1 MAIIGEP
8 FKNYVAE
15 QINKRQEIYGSGTN
29 STSRTPEQIQY
40 LNSRNAW
47 VKLAS
52 AVYIDSNEKGGKRLS
67 EINLSNNYK
76 GTILAQEYVLFNG
89 IGRKGDKA
97 GIVSSNNPNG
107 AYGVGGTEFGYSPMP
122 GIIDANIESLNRGSI
137 KKSTINIKAN
147 NRQQFDIIDVLYL
160 RLGYTVMLEWGNDK
174 YFDNKNNYQSMRET
188 LIESDFLFSSAA
200 SSEKSPITTSELLT
214 KIEKKRNETNGNY
227 DAIIGTVINFTWTLE
242 ADLSY
247 NIKLDIISKGDIIES
262 LTTNQI
268 NATFSPFYN
277 SNITGIQ
284 QRLEDIVSQA
294 PSVTGSLASGN
305 PNQQLA
311 ANLIKG
317 FTGQH
322 NNRWSRFDLEVD
334 YYLKINKLSL
344 DGRTFSSGLPKLKN
358 IGITDPGNKTFIFGK
373 CLNFKNPKFNEL
385 SVKFDLQTVDYII
398 TTMNGGEKYIRLGAF
413 LDFLNNNLIPV
424 ANGEPIIKINT
435 DAKTNICYTIT
446 NQTISLDPRVCIIKN
461 TNFLYEGTKPSSIFF
476 ALENFHKYLSSDK
489 DVKWGQTMNIYI
501 NNSYIRDVLFGSLQN
516 KTGKINLYSLLN
528 KLLTD
533 VNSSLGSVNQ
543 LEAVVE
549 EETNQIK
556 IIDNS
561 TIPQIEKLFNYLG
574 IEDDVDYTFEV
585 YGYNGT
591 KSNFVKNA
599 GIQTSITKEYAS
611 MITIGATRDGYVPGE
626 ESTAFSKW
634 NSGIIDRFK
643 FKLEDPEVTTSTS
656 TAEDDFLEK
665 YKDIKG
671 SYAQF
676 LSSEYGVIGLGPKA
690 VENVKDNKFIPD
702 TITFNKDTVKGFNEY
717 LHVSASLGKS
727 LGSNQTGFI
736 PFNLQLDIDG
746 LSGIRIYQ
754 KLNVDTNFL
763 PSNYPNTL
771 DFVVTKVNHL
781 IKDNYWQTSL
791 DTMAIAIS
799 APVTDLPSFPKNIT
813 NSSNTATRPRGSTKP
828 IKQEELD
835 RAVKRIQIT
844 RFLDDGKQTL
854 GKMQIYDSNNTELFE
869 LTSVELPYLG
879 NKNNIS
885 CIPPGKYL
893 VRPYANEKY
902 GKCFWVYSNEAGGWK
917 QNSLAGNGY
926 FRGAVLI
933 HRAPNS
939 GWLAGCIGP
948 GSKFNPNTSVNTYKD
963 KYGTGGLAGNQE
975 GNPYGVAAL
984 APESSKALTRIVN
997 TLWSANEASENSFYM
1012 IIKNRTEGLLSGG
1025 DQASK
1030 IMDLKSGKPTI
1041 FIDSQNS

>member
-15 QINKRQEIYGSGTN
+15 QINVRQEIYGSGTTL
-29 STSRTPEQIQY
+29 TSRTPEQIQY

-52 AVYIDSNEKGGKRLS
+52 SVYIDSEEKGEKRLQQ
-67 EINLSNNYK
+67 INLPQSFK
-76 GTILAQEYVLFNG
+76 GTSLAREYILFNG

-97 GIVSSNNPNG
+97 GIVSPNNLNG
-107 AYGVGGTEFGYSPMP
+107 AYGIGGTEFGYSPMP

-160 RLGYTVMLEWGNDK
+160 RLGYTIMLEWGNDK
-174 YFDNKNNYQSMRET
+174 YFDNNNKYQTMGET
-188 LIESDFLFSSAA
+188 LIERDFLFSSAA
-200 SSEKSPITTSELLT
+200 SSEESSITISELLN
-214 KIEKKRNETNGNY
+214 KIEKNRRDSNGNY

-247 NIKLDIISKGDIIES
+247 NIKLDIISKGDVIES

-268 NATFSPFYN
+268 SAKFSPFYN
-277 SNITGIQ
+277 NNITGIQ
-284 QRLEDIVSQA
+284 QKLRNIVSQA
-294 PSVTGSLASGN
+294 PSATGSLASGN
-305 PNQQLA
+305 SSQQLA
-311 ANLIKG
+311 ANIIQG

-334 YYLKINKLSL
+334 WWLKVNNKSTNTQTFTGLGTDNINVIDYLNK
-344 DGRTFSSGLPKLKN
+344 GKV
-358 IGITDPGNKTFIFGK
+358 FGK
-373 CLNFKNPKFNEL
+373 CLNKLSTFKGL
-385 SVKFDLQTVDYII
+385 SVEFSNDKVDYIVI
-398 TTMNGGEKYIRLGAF
+398 TMNGGEKYIRLGAF
-413 LDFLNNNLIPV
+413 LDFFNNNLIPV

-435 DAKTNICYTIT
+435 DAKTNICYTIN

-461 TNFLYEGTKPSSIFF
+461 NNFLYEGDKPSKIFQG
-476 ALENFHKYLSSDK
+476 LEQFHKYSSSDK

-549 EETNQIK
+549 EETNQII

-574 IEDDVDYTFEV
+574 IKDNVDYTFEV

-611 MITIGATRDGYVPGE
+611 MITIGATREGYVPGE

-643 FKLEDPEVTTSTS
+643 TKLEDPEVTTST
-656 TAEDDFLEK
+656 TKDDFLKK
-665 YKDIKG
+665 YKDIIV
-671 SYAQF
+671 SYNQF
-676 LSSEYGVIGLGPKA
+676 LSSKYSVIGLGPEA
-690 VENVKDNKFIPD
+690 TTNQKDNKFIPT
-702 TITFNKDTVKGFNEY
+702 TITFNKDTVKGYNEY

-799 APVTDLPSFPKNIT
+799 APVTDLPIIPKTTTDVDNKIIPT
-813 NSSNTATRPRGSTKP
+813 IIPNFRSKIIDNESQYGTR
-828 IKQEELD
+828 KQEISIDTLVNRMNFVYRDRFKSFLEEFLQKPGYTLLINATYRTFKRSAEL
-835 RAVKRIQIT
+835 K
-844 RFLDDGKQTL
+844 
-854 GKMQIYDSNNTELFE
+854 
-869 LTSVELPYLG
+869 
-879 NKNNIS
+879 
-885 CIPPGKYL
+885 
-893 VRPYANEKY
+893 
-902 GKCFWVYSNEAGGWK
+902 K
-917 QNSLAGNGY
+917 QNSENASPGKSAHNYALAIDFNLITPTGFKLRKQENKNEWIATGIVDIAQKHNLGWGGNY
-926 FRGAVLI
+926 K
-933 HRAPNS
+933 S
-939 GWLAGCIGP
+939 
-948 GSKFNPNTSVNTYKD
+948 YKD
-963 KYGTGGLAGNQE
+963 YIHFYVNGW
-975 GNPYGVAAL
+975 NPRNASKILPKTYQL
-984 APESSKALTRIVN
+984 YSLPSKPTLSQISKANIDPY
-997 TLWSANEASENSFYM
+997 SFAM
-1012 IIKNRTEGLLSGG
+1012 QNIIKNVLS
-1025 DQASK
+1025 
-1030 IMDLKSGKPTI
+1030 
-1041 FIDSQNS
+1041 

>member
-29 STSRTPEQIQY
+29 SISRTPEQIQY

-52 AVYIDSNEKGGKRLS
+52 SVYIDSEEKGEKRLQ
-67 EINLSNNYK
+67 EINLPYDFK
-76 GTILAQEYVLFNG
+76 GTTLAREYILFNG
-89 IGRKGDKA
+89 IGRKGDRA
-97 GIVSSNNPNG
+97 GIVSPNNPNG
-107 AYGVGGTEFGYSPMP
+107 AYGIGGTEFGYSPMP

-160 RLGYTVMLEWGNDK
+160 RLGYTIMLEWGNDK
-174 YFDNKNNYQSMRET
+174 YFDNKNNYQTMKET

-200 SSEKSPITTSELLT
+200 SSEESPITISELLT

-247 NIKLDIISKGDIIES
+247 NIKLDIISKGDVIES

-268 NATFSPFYN
+268 SAKFSPFYN
-277 SNITGIQ
+277 DNIKGIQ
-284 QRLEDIVSQA
+284 QKFQKQVDE
-294 PSVTGSLASGN
+294 N
-305 PNQQLA
+305 PNIPESGATNSTEQLF
-311 ANLIKG
+311 LDTVKG
-317 FTGQH
+317 YTGQH

-334 YYLKINKLSL
+334 WWLKVNNKSTNAVTFTGLGTDDINVIDYLNK
-344 DGRTFSSGLPKLKN
+344 GKV
-358 IGITDPGNKTFIFGK
+358 FGK
-373 CLNFKNPKFNEL
+373 CLNKLSTFKGL
-385 SVKFDLQTVDYII
+385 SVEFSNDKVDYII

-413 LDFLNNNLIPV
+413 LDFFNNNLIPV

-435 DAKTNICYTIT
+435 DAKTNICYTIN

-461 TNFLYEGTKPSSIFF
+461 NNFLYEGDKPSKIFQG
-476 ALENFHKYLSSDK
+476 LEQFHKYSSSDK

-549 EETNQIK
+549 EETNQII

-599 GIQTSITKEYAS
+599 GIQTSITREYSS
-611 MITIGATRDGYVPGE
+611 MITIGATREGYVPGE

-643 FKLEDPEVTTSTS
+643 SKLEDPEVTTSTP
-656 TAEDDFLEK
+656 TAEDDFIEK
-665 YKDIKG
+665 YKDIKV

-690 VENVKDNKFIPD
+690 TTNQKDNKFIPT

-717 LHVSASLGKS
+717 LHVSASLGKP

-799 APVTDLPSFPKNIT
+799 APVIEVPKNSIKSRPFIRSSAST
-813 NSSNTATRPRGSTKP
+813 NGPNANKLRTTLDELGYIEKGAEIDNGGDISSSLEKAASSLFRKIKELYPTYNIKVTGGNDAYHQNLSYNSRHKSGRGLDFVVTPSN
-828 IKQEELD
+828 EEALD
-835 RAVKRIQIT
+835 NIVKILKGFAAGSGYPNF
-844 RFLDDGKQTL
+844 RFIDE
-854 GKMQIYDSNNTELFE
+854 YRR
-869 LTSVELPYLG
+869 LTSAGTANHFHISWGSGTEAKNTIEKAKKEANQ
-879 NKNNIS
+879 NKFPIYNI
-885 CIPPGKYL
+885 
-893 VRPYANEKY
+893 
-902 GKCFWVYSNEAGGWK
+902 
-917 QNSLAGNGY
+917 
-926 FRGAVLI
+926 
-933 HRAPNS
+933 
-939 GWLAGCIGP
+939 
-948 GSKFNPNTSVNTYKD
+948 T
-963 KYGTGGLAGNQE
+963 
-975 GNPYGVAAL
+975 
-984 APESSKALTRIVN
+984 
-997 TLWSANEASENSFYM
+997 
-1012 IIKNRTEGLLSGG
+1012 
-1025 DQASK
+1025 
-1030 IMDLKSGKPTI
+1030 
-1041 FIDSQNS
+1041 

>member
-15 QINKRQEIYGSGTN
+15 QINVRQEIYGSGTTL
-29 STSRTPEQIQY
+29 SPRTPEQIQY

-52 AVYIDSNEKGGKRLS
+52 SVYIDSEEKGEKRLQQ
-67 EINLSNNYK
+67 INLPQSFK
-76 GTILAQEYVLFNG
+76 GTSLAREYILFNG

-97 GIVSSNNPNG
+97 GIISPNNPNG
-107 AYGVGGTEFGYSPMP
+107 AYGIGGTEFGYSPMP

-160 RLGYTVMLEWGNDK
+160 RLGYTIMLEWGNDK
-174 YFDNKNNYQSMRET
+174 YFDNNNKYQNMGET

-200 SSEKSPITTSELLT
+200 SSEKSSITISELLN
-214 KIEKKRNETNGNY
+214 KIEKNRRDSNGNY
-227 DAIIGTVINFTWTLE
+227 DAIIGTVINFTWSLE
-242 ADLSY
+242 SDLSY
-247 NIKLDIISKGDIIES
+247 SIKLDIISKGDVIES

-277 SNITGIQ
+277 NNIKGIQ
-284 QRLEDIVSQA
+284 QKLRKIIPKTTSTA
-294 PSVTGSLASGN
+294 SLTDDSAYDYIKSLNLGN
-305 PNQQLA
+305 SAQQLA
-311 ANLIKG
+311 VNIIQG
-317 FTGQH
+317 YTGQH

-334 YYLKINKLSL
+334 WWLKTNGGELKGQKFKDLS
-344 DGRTFSSGLPKLKN
+344 SSPNIIIEDPLK
-358 IGITDPGNKTFIFGK
+358 KRFIFGK
-373 CLNFKNPKFNEL
+373 SINQNPNFKGL
-385 SVKFDLQTVDYII
+385 SVEFSKDKVDFII

-461 TNFLYEGTKPSSIFF
+461 SNFLYEGDKPSKIFQGL
-476 ALENFHKYLSSDK
+476 AQFHKYLSSDK

-501 NNSYIRDVLFGSLQN
+501 NNSYIRDVLFGTLQN
-516 KTGKINLYSLLN
+516 KEDKINLYSLLN

-533 VNSSLGSVNQ
+533 VNSSLGGVNQ

-549 EETNQIK
+549 EETNQII

-574 IEDDVDYTFEV
+574 IKDNVDYTFEV

-611 MITIGATRDGYVPGE
+611 MITIGATREGYVPGE

-643 FKLEDPEVTTSTS
+643 TTLDDPEVINKTSDS
-656 TAEDDFLEK
+656 FLDK
-665 YKDIKG
+665 YTDII
-671 SYAQF
+671 SQYTQF
-676 LSSEYGVIGLGPKA
+676 LSSEYGVVGLGPKA
-690 VENVKDNKFIPD
+690 VENVKDNKFISD
-702 TITFNKDTVKGFNEY
+702 TITFNKDTIKGYNEY
-717 LHVSASLGKS
+717 LHVSASVGKDF
-727 LGSNQTGFI
+727 GSNQTGFI

-799 APVTDLPSFPKNIT
+799 APVSNSPIIPKNTQDSDISRLTGNDPTLTINPQRIGRSFYSKSPLAKSLKSKKIKNGQLNQKDSTQLVFIGETKSANKLYINPST
-813 NSSNTATRPRGSTKP
+813 NKPEYMLHPSAAEAWFKWRDEMNSKGISYKVSSGYRSYAHQNGLGSGSTVASAGSSP
-828 IKQEELD
+828 HGFGGALD
-835 RAVKRIQIT
+835 
-844 RFLDDGKQTL
+844 F
-854 GKMQIYDSNNTELFE
+854 
-869 LTSVELPYLG
+869 G
-879 NKNNIS
+879 NL
-885 CIPPGKYL
+885 Y
-893 VRPYANEKY
+893 
-902 GKCFWVYSNEAGGWK
+902 
-917 QNSLAGNGY
+917 
-926 FRGAVLI
+926 
-933 HRAPNS
+933 
-939 GWLAGCIGP
+939 
-948 GSKFNPNTSVNTYKD
+948 
-963 KYGTGGLAGNQE
+963 
-975 GNPYGVAAL
+975 
-984 APESSKALTRIVN
+984 RIVN
-997 TLWSANEASENSFYM
+997 GQGTPSVNSQGRLSKTYQDIAKAGANYGWYNPYRLSD
-1012 IIKNRTEGLLSGG
+1012 NRGLDEMWHFEYWGPL
-1025 DQASK
+1025 
-1030 IMDLKSGKPTI
+1030 
-1041 FIDSQNS
+1041 

>member
-47 VKLAS
+47 AKLAS
-52 AVYIDSNEKGGKRLS
+52 SVYIDPEEKGEKRLQ
-67 EINLSNNYK
+67 EINLPYDFK
-76 GTILAQEYVLFNG
+76 GTTLAREYILFNG
-89 IGRKGDKA
+89 IGRKGDRA
-97 GIVSSNNPNG
+97 GIVSPNNPNG
-107 AYGVGGTEFGYSPMP
+107 AYGIGGTEFGYSPMP

-174 YFDNKNNYQSMRET
+174 YFDNNNQYQTMEET

-200 SSEKSPITTSELLT
+200 SSRRSSITISQLLN
-214 KIEKKRNETNGNY
+214 KIENKRKTSNGNY

-242 ADLSY
+242 SDLSY
-247 NIKLDIISKGDIIES
+247 SIKLDIISKGDVIES

-284 QRLEDIVSQA
+284 QKLKNIVSQA

-305 PNQQLA
+305 PTQQLA

-322 NNRWSRFDLEVD
+322 NNRWSRFDLETD
-334 YYLKINKLSL
+334 YWLKVNNKS
-344 DGRTFSSGLPKLKN
+344 TTTQQFKN
-358 IGITDPGNKTFIFGK
+358 LGTDNIKVIDPLNKGFIFGK
-373 CLNFKNPKFNEL
+373 CLNRLPNFKGL
-385 SVKFDLQTVDYII
+385 SVEFSNDKVDYII

-413 LDFLNNNLIPV
+413 LKFFESNLIPV
-424 ANGEPIIKINT
+424 ANGESIIKIDT
-435 DAKTNICYTIT
+435 DVKTNICYTIN
-446 NQTISLDPRVCIIKN
+446 NQTLSLDPRVCIIKN
-461 TNFLYEGTKPSSIFF
+461 SNFLYEGDKPSKIFQG
-476 ALENFHKYLSSDK
+476 LEQFHKYSSSDK
-489 DVKWGQTMNIYI
+489 NVKWGQTMNIYI
-501 NNSYIRDVLFGSLQN
+501 NNSYIRDTLFGSLRN

-533 VNSSLGSVNQ
+533 INLSLGSVNQ

-611 MITIGATRDGYVPGE
+611 MITIGATREGYVPGE

-643 FKLEDPEVTTSTS
+643 AELEDPEVLNNNIND
-656 TAEDDFLEK
+656 DDFIKK
-665 YKDIKG
+665 YKDIIA

-676 LSSEYGVIGLGPKA
+676 LTSEYGVIGLGPKA

-702 TITFNKDTVKGFNEY
+702 TITFNKDTIKGYNEY
-717 LHVSASLGKS
+717 LHASASLGKD

-799 APVTDLPSFPKNIT
+799 APVIEVPKNSRKSRPFIRSGAST
-813 NSSNTATRPRGSTKP
+813 NGPNANKLRTTLDELGYTEKGAEIDNGGDISSSLEKAASSLFRKIKELYPTYSIRVTGGNDAYHQNLSYNSRHKSGRGLDFVVTPSN
-828 IKQEELD
+828 EEALD
-835 RAVKRIQIT
+835 NIVKILKGFAAGSGYPNF
-844 RFLDDGKQTL
+844 RFIDE
-854 GKMQIYDSNNTELFE
+854 YRR
-869 LTSVELPYLG
+869 LTSAGTANHFHISWGSGTEAKNTIEKAKKEADQ
-879 NKNNIS
+879 NKFPIYNI
-885 CIPPGKYL
+885 
-893 VRPYANEKY
+893 
-902 GKCFWVYSNEAGGWK
+902 
-917 QNSLAGNGY
+917 
-926 FRGAVLI
+926 
-933 HRAPNS
+933 
-939 GWLAGCIGP
+939 
-948 GSKFNPNTSVNTYKD
+948 T
-963 KYGTGGLAGNQE
+963 
-975 GNPYGVAAL
+975 
-984 APESSKALTRIVN
+984 
-997 TLWSANEASENSFYM
+997 
-1012 IIKNRTEGLLSGG
+1012 
-1025 DQASK
+1025 
-1030 IMDLKSGKPTI
+1030 
-1041 FIDSQNS
+1041 

>member
-29 STSRTPEQIQY
+29 SISRTPEQIQY

-52 AVYIDSNEKGGKRLS
+52 SVYIDSEEKGEKRLQ
-67 EINLSNNYK
+67 EINLPYDFK
-76 GTILAQEYVLFNG
+76 GTTLAREYILFNG
-89 IGRKGDKA
+89 IGRKGDRA
-97 GIVSSNNPNG
+97 GIVSPNNPNG
-107 AYGVGGTEFGYSPMP
+107 AYGIGGTEFGYSPMP

-160 RLGYTVMLEWGNDK
+160 RLGYTIMLEWGNDK
-174 YFDNKNNYQSMRET
+174 YFDNKNNYQTMKET

-200 SSEKSPITTSELLT
+200 SSEESPITISELLT
-214 KIEKKRNETNGNY
+214 KIEKKRNETDGNY

-247 NIKLDIISKGDIIES
+247 NIKLDIISKGDVIES

-268 NATFSPFYN
+268 SAKFSPFYN
-277 SNITGIQ
+277 DNIKGIQ
-284 QRLEDIVSQA
+284 QKFQKQVDE
-294 PSVTGSLASGN
+294 N
-305 PNQQLA
+305 PNIPESGATNSTEQLF
-311 ANLIKG
+311 LDTVKG
-317 FTGQH
+317 YTGQH

-334 YYLKINKLSL
+334 WWLKVNNKSTNAVTFTGLGTDDINVIDYLNK
-344 DGRTFSSGLPKLKN
+344 GKV
-358 IGITDPGNKTFIFGK
+358 FGK
-373 CLNFKNPKFNEL
+373 CLNKLSTFKGL
-385 SVKFDLQTVDYII
+385 SVEFSNDKVDYII

-413 LDFLNNNLIPV
+413 LDFFNNNLIPV

-435 DAKTNICYTIT
+435 DAKTNICYTIN

-461 TNFLYEGTKPSSIFF
+461 NNFLYEGDKPSKIFQG
-476 ALENFHKYLSSDK
+476 LEQFHKYSSSDK

-549 EETNQIK
+549 EETNQII

-599 GIQTSITKEYAS
+599 GIQTSITREYSS
-611 MITIGATRDGYVPGE
+611 MITIGATREGYVPGE

-643 FKLEDPEVTTSTS
+643 SKLEDPEVTTSTP
-656 TAEDDFLEK
+656 TAEDDFIEK
-665 YKDIKG
+665 YKDIKV

-690 VENVKDNKFIPD
+690 TTNQKDNKFIPT

-717 LHVSASLGKS
+717 LHVSASLGKP

-799 APVTDLPSFPKNIT
+799 APVIEVPKNSIKSRPFIRSSAST
-813 NSSNTATRPRGSTKP
+813 NGPNANKLRTTLDELGYIEKGAEIDNGGDISSSLEKAASSLFRKIKELYPTYNIKVTGGNDAYHQNLSYNSRHKSGRGLDFVVTPSN
-828 IKQEELD
+828 EEALD
-835 RAVKRIQIT
+835 NIVKILKGFAAGSGYPNF
-844 RFLDDGKQTL
+844 RFIDE
-854 GKMQIYDSNNTELFE
+854 YRR
-869 LTSVELPYLG
+869 LTSAGTANHFHISWGSGTEAKNTIEKAKKEANQ
-879 NKNNIS
+879 NKFPIYNI
-885 CIPPGKYL
+885 
-893 VRPYANEKY
+893 
-902 GKCFWVYSNEAGGWK
+902 
-917 QNSLAGNGY
+917 
-926 FRGAVLI
+926 
-933 HRAPNS
+933 
-939 GWLAGCIGP
+939 
-948 GSKFNPNTSVNTYKD
+948 T
-963 KYGTGGLAGNQE
+963 
-975 GNPYGVAAL
+975 
-984 APESSKALTRIVN
+984 
-997 TLWSANEASENSFYM
+997 
-1012 IIKNRTEGLLSGG
+1012 
-1025 DQASK
+1025 
-1030 IMDLKSGKPTI
+1030 
-1041 FIDSQNS
+1041 

>member
-52 AVYIDSNEKGGKRLS
+52 SVYIDPEEKGEKRLQ
-67 EINLSNNYK
+67 EINLPYDFK
-76 GTILAQEYVLFNG
+76 GTTLAREYILFNG
-89 IGRKGDKA
+89 IGRKGDRA
-97 GIVSSNNPNG
+97 GIVSPNNPNG
-107 AYGVGGTEFGYSPMP
+107 AYGIGGTEFGYSPMP

-174 YFDNKNNYQSMRET
+174 YFDNNNQYQTMEET

-200 SSEKSPITTSELLT
+200 SSRRSPITISQLLN
-214 KIEKKRNETNGNY
+214 KIENKRKTSNGNY
-227 DAIIGTVINFTWTLE
+227 DAILGTVINFTWTLE
-242 ADLSY
+242 SDLSY
-247 NIKLDIISKGDIIES
+247 SIKLDIISKGDVIES

-284 QRLEDIVSQA
+284 QKLKNIVSQA

-305 PNQQLA
+305 PTQQLA

-322 NNRWSRFDLEVD
+322 NNRWSRFDLETD
-334 YYLKINKLSL
+334 YWLKVNNKS
-344 DGRTFSSGLPKLKN
+344 TTNQQFKN
-358 IGITDPGNKTFIFGK
+358 LGTDDIIIIDPLNKGFIFGK
-373 CLNFKNPKFNEL
+373 CLNRLPNFKGL
-385 SVKFDLQTVDYII
+385 SVEFSNDKVDYII

-413 LDFLNNNLIPV
+413 LKFFESNLIPV
-424 ANGEPIIKINT
+424 ANGEPIIKIDT
-435 DAKTNICYTIT
+435 DVKTNICYTIN

-461 TNFLYEGTKPSSIFF
+461 SNFLYEGDKPSKIFQG
-476 ALENFHKYLSSDK
+476 LEQFHKYSSSDK
-489 DVKWGQTMNIYI
+489 NVKWGQTMNIYI
-501 NNSYIRDVLFGSLQN
+501 NNSYIRDTLFGSLQN
-516 KTGKINLYSLLN
+516 KEGKINLYSLLN

-533 VNSSLGSVNQ
+533 INLSLGSVNQ

-585 YGYNGT
+585 YGYNGD

-611 MITIGATRDGYVPGE
+611 MITIGATREGYVPGE

-643 FKLEDPEVTTSTS
+643 AELEDPEVLNNNIND
-656 TAEDDFLEK
+656 DDFIKK
-665 YKDIKG
+665 YKDIIA

-676 LSSEYGVIGLGPKA
+676 LTSEYGVIGLGPKA

-702 TITFNKDTVKGFNEY
+702 TITFNKDTIKGYNEY
-717 LHVSASLGKS
+717 LHASASLGKD

-799 APVTDLPSFPKNIT
+799 APVIEVPKNSRKSRPFIRSSAST
-813 NSSNTATRPRGSTKP
+813 NGPNANKLRTTLDELGYTEKGAEIDNGGDISSSLEKAASSLFRKIKELYPTYSIRVTGGNDAYHQNLSYNSRHKSGRGLDFVVTPSN
-828 IKQEELD
+828 EEALD
-835 RAVKRIQIT
+835 NIVKILKGFAAGSGYPNF
-844 RFLDDGKQTL
+844 RFIDE
-854 GKMQIYDSNNTELFE
+854 YRR
-869 LTSVELPYLG
+869 LTSAGTANHFHISWGSGTEAKNTIEKAKKEADQ
-879 NKNNIS
+879 NKFPIYNI
-885 CIPPGKYL
+885 
-893 VRPYANEKY
+893 
-902 GKCFWVYSNEAGGWK
+902 
-917 QNSLAGNGY
+917 
-926 FRGAVLI
+926 
-933 HRAPNS
+933 
-939 GWLAGCIGP
+939 
-948 GSKFNPNTSVNTYKD
+948 T
-963 KYGTGGLAGNQE
+963 
-975 GNPYGVAAL
+975 
-984 APESSKALTRIVN
+984 
-997 TLWSANEASENSFYM
+997 
-1012 IIKNRTEGLLSGG
+1012 
-1025 DQASK
+1025 
-1030 IMDLKSGKPTI
+1030 
-1041 FIDSQNS
+1041 